1 MMNAVHANDR
11 LFQQLIGKKLR
22 KVLKELGFPEVS
34 PDVFDSETILIFQQ
48 HMAKMPTSHQMA
60 VQQLVRSLHKGR
72 VTAIQTLEDGQTQL
86 TVDFVHLGYLCSV
99 QLVHW
104 HENWDMKGSPT
115 MVKAPKRTAPVLAT
129 TAVFAVLLLGSAW
142 IWSSGG
148 FGARSNAMSVK
159 DAIQYIEAEGYIVMT
174 PEEKNEMVTAAEE
187 NGYEK
192 ARQKLAKQ
200 EETDESGEDSHTEG
214 DKGQDS
220 SADDEKEKKKEWTF
234 TMKEGMTSKDVV
246 SALKEYG
253 LIEDELAF
261 AQKLE
266 DAGIATKVRP
276 GKYTF
281 TSDMSEKEIMQALEP
296 K

>member
-11 LFQQLIGKKLR
+11 LFQQLLGKKLR
-22 KVLKELGFPEVS
+22 KVLKELGFPEVP

-48 HMAKMPTSHQMA
+48 HMARMPTSHPMA
-60 VQQLVRSLHKGR
+60 VQQLLRSLHKGR
-72 VTAIQTLEDGQTQL
+72 VTALETLEDGQTQL

-99 QLVHW
+99 RLVHW

-115 MVKAPKRTAPVLAT
+115 MVKTPKRTAPVLAT
-129 TAVFAVLLLGSAW
+129 TAVFTVLLLGSAW
-142 IWSSGG
+142 MWSSGG
-148 FGARSNAMSVK
+148 FGARSNAMSVE
-159 DAIQYIEAEGYIVMT
+159 DAIQYIEEEGYIVMT
-174 PEEKNEMVTAAEE
+174 PEEKNEMVAVAEE

-200 EETDESGEDSHTEG
+200 EETDKSGEDSHTEG

-220 SADDEKEKKKEWTF
+220 SADDGEEKEWTF
-234 TMKEGMTSKDVV
+234 TMKEGMTSEDVI
-246 SALKEYG
+246 SALKENG

-276 GKYTF
+276 GEYTF
-281 TSDMSEKEIMQALEP
+281 TSNMSEKEIMEELES
-296 K
+296 KK

>member
-1 MMNAVHANDR
+1 
-11 LFQQLIGKKLR
+11 
-22 KVLKELGFPEVS
+22 
-34 PDVFDSETILIFQQ
+34 
-48 HMAKMPTSHQMA
+48 MAKMPTSHQMA

-86 TVDFVHLGYLCSV
+86 TVDFFHLGYLCSV

-104 HENWDMKGSPT
+104 HENWDMKGPPT

-220 SADDEKEKKKEWTF
+220 SADDEKEKKERVDLYD
-234 TMKEGMTSKDVV
+234 ERRHDVV
-246 SALKEYG
+246 RRG
-253 LIEDELAF
+253 VR
-261 AQKLE
+261 LE
-266 DAGIATKVRP
+266 RIWVDRGRAGICPKTGRCRASRP
-276 GKYTF
+276 RY
-281 TSDMSEKEIMQALEP
+281 DQANTRLRVT
-296 K
+296 